1 MKMKKRLVAVAI
13 ASAMSLSVHASESV
27 SIDQP
32 INFTS
37 FSGLNTQL
45 GVSNASSFKMVKE
58 VNLKKRGIYK
68 VKIQQNIWGT
78 PVWGH
83 YLNATQSVQ
92 GGALKSVQGNYLKT
106 TTLERS
112 FVKPSLNSSQAV
124 ELASKDLKVQG
135 LTSKSLDN
143 VQHQLFIYQGASKQG
158 ADKQGIGS
166 QGADKTRLVYV
177 ISYLVEGSEQPTRPF
192 TMLDAHTGEVID
204 RWEGIAHAQIGTGP
218 GGNEKTGMYEYGTDY
233 HYLDVQEVGTECVME
248 SENVVTVD
256 LNGATDGDTT
266 YSYECPRNE
275 HKEVNGAFSPLNDAH
290 YFGNIVF
297 DMYKNWFDTAPLS
310 FKLMMRVH
318 YGNNYENAFW
328 DGKAMT
334 FGDGE
339 SFFYPLVSLDVSA
352 HEVSHGFTEQN
363 SGLVYANQ
371 SGGMNEAFS
380 DMAGEAA
387 EYYMKGTN
395 DWMVGRNI
403 FKGDGALRYM
413 DDPSRDGSSINNASE
428 YYDGLNVHYS
438 SGVFN
443 KAFYHLATTQGW
455 DTKKAFELFV
465 LSNQIYWSENSDFW
479 QGACGVKNSA
489 NDLGYNADD
498 VVSAFGLVG
507 VTPCAEPPL
516 PPEPEYQRLENGVE
530 AAVAGETGSK
540 TYFDIEVPEGQDKL
554 TIDLAVS
561 TGDPDMYVGLDYA
574 PSSQENICKSESVT
588 DEVCV
593 IENPTAGRYT
603 VNILGY
609 SDYAGAN
616 LKASY
621 ESGNANVPPVSS
633 FEHTIVGKEV
643 ELRSTSSDSD
653 GQIVSYQWNL
663 GDGNTQAGEVT
674 RYTYAEAGDYVVT
687 LTVTDDAGVAT
698 STSKSITI
706 EGDSAEGFPLKL
718 KFGNK
723 NPNGK
728 ARVKLAWDY
737 DTNDYFVIK
746 RNGKNVGATDFNSYV
761 DKFRHNGTVDVEYQ
775 VCTSSDICSETKH
788 YRFIK
793 TQ

>member
-1 MKMKKRLVAVAI
+1 MKIRKRLVAVAI
-13 ASAMSLSVHASESV
+13 ASAMSLSVHANESV
-27 SIDQP
+27 KIDQP
-32 INFTS
+32 INFTN
-37 FSGLNTQL
+37 FSGLNAQL
-45 GVSNASSFKMVKE
+45 GVSNASNFKMVKE
-58 VNLKKRGIYK
+58 VSLKKRGTYK

-83 YLNATQSVQ
+83 YLNATQSVK
-92 GGALKSVQGNYLKT
+92 GGALKSVQGLYLKT

-112 FVKPSLNSSQAV
+112 FVKPSINSSQAV
-124 ELASKDLKVQG
+124 DLASKDLKTQG
-135 LTSKSLDN
+135 LTSQSLDN
-143 VQHQLFIYQGASKQG
+143 VQHELFIYQGASTQRSG
-158 ADKQGIGS
+158 KQGIGT
-166 QGADKTRLVYV
+166 QGTEKTRLVYV
-177 ISYLVEGSEQPTRPF
+177 VSYLVEGSEHPTRPF

-204 RWEGIAHAQIGTGP
+204 RWEGIAHAQVGTGP

-233 HYLDVQEVGTECVME
+233 HYLDVLENGTECVME

-266 YSYECPRNE
+266 YRYECPRNE
-275 HKEVNGAFSPLNDAH
+275 HKAVNGAFSPLNDAH

-318 YGNNYENAFW
+318 YGSNYENAFW

-395 DWMVGRNI
+395 DWMVGRDI
-403 FKGDGALRYM
+403 FKEEGALRYM

-465 LSNQIYWSENSDFW
+465 LANQIYWSENSDFW

-489 NDLGYNADD
+489 TDLGYSADD
-498 VVSAFGLVG
+498 VVAAFNLVG
-507 VTPCAEPPL
+507 VSPCGEPPL
-516 PPEPEYQRLENGVE
+516 PPEPEYQNLTNGQAQTVT
-530 AAVAGETGSK
+530 GETGSK

-574 PSSQENICKSESVT
+574 PSSQENICKSETVT

-593 IENPTAGRYT
+593 IESPVAGRYT
-603 VNILGY
+603 INVLGY
-609 SDYAGAN
+609 SDYADAN

-621 ESGNANVPPVSS
+621 EAGNANVPPISS

-663 GDGNTQAGEVT
+663 GDGNMLNGEMT
-674 RYTYAEAGDYVVT
+674 RHTYAAAGDYVVT
-687 LTVTDDAGVAT
+687 LSVTDDTGVTT
-698 STSKSITI
+698 STSKSINI
-706 EGDSAEGFPLKL
+706 ESSSNDAFPLKL

-746 RNGKNVGATDFNSYV
+746 RNGKNVGATDYNSYV
-761 DKFRHNGTVDVEYQ
+761 DKFRHNGTIDVEYQ

-793 TQ
+793 AQ